1 MRVLHPGISA
11 EVCVAS
17 ADQSLQLWHERLC
30 HQNKA
35 HVRDVL
41 RKYQIK
47 SDVKDSKICD
57 GCYGK
62 QCRRPFGTRKQR
74 STTPGDLINIDVCGP
89 KCSNSL

>member
-1 MRVLHPGISA
+1 MKGVKTVNGLYALEMRVLYREISA

-30 HQNKA
+30 HQNKT
-35 HVRDVL
+35 HVKDIL
-41 RKYQIK
+41 SKYQMK

-62 QCRRPFGTRKQR
+62 QCRCPFGTMKQR
-74 STTPGDLINIDVCGP
+74 ATTSG
-89 KCSNSL
+89 

>member
-1 MRVLHPGISA
+1 MKGVRTLQGLYALEMRVPHPEISA

-17 ADQSLQLWHERLC
+17 AEKSLQLCHERLC

-41 RKYQIK
+41 NKYKIK

-57 GCYGK
+57 GCGYGK
-62 QCRRPFGTRKQR
+62 QCRRPFGTRK
-74 STTPGDLINIDVCGP
+74 
-89 KCSNSL
+89 